1 MKKLVI
7 FETNNKDGIMSR
19 SKKFYPDTYSEED
32 IKQDFLKTRQKEVDL
47 SSDGTKLYKAGTKI
61 ISQTI
66 KRNVKYHNLDAA
78 FSVDYR
84 VNSYRVFNLDEG
96 Q

>member
-1 MKKLVI
+1 MQKYDRVVRVVYVFLYYHNGYVL
-7 FETNNKDGIMSR
+7 TSR
-19 SKKFYPDTYSEED
+19 DKWN
-32 IKQDFLKTRQKEVDL
+32 IKKEVDL

-78 FSVDYR
+78 ISVDYR